1 MKGGDLKFF
10 ILAALGIGAGVLAYR
25 SFRSVKDTADK
36 ALTDTR
42 GAITDTLERL
52 FGPKLSQA
60 AQESTYF
67 VVRFDENGQ
76 QHAIPASS
84 VNEQGRFVY
93 ANPPLSSRTYQ
104 LYVDKDGK
112 KHARSA

>member
-1 MKGGDLKFF
+1 MKGNDVKLLLLGV
-10 ILAALGIGAGVLAYR
+10 LAFGAGVALYR
-25 SFRSVKDTADK
+25 SFKGLQNTADK
-36 ALTDTR
+36 ALTSAQ
-42 GAITDTLERL
+42 GAVTDALERL

-84 VNEQGRFVY
+84 VNEQGRFLY
-93 ANPPLSSRTYQ
+93 ANPPQSSRSYQ
-104 LYVDKDGK
+104 LYVDKEGK
-112 KHARSA
+112 KHARAV